1 VVGDTTL
8 KAVTLASG
16 KGALGT
22 WRSPVGQRR
31 ESEEPAFADEPEGKP
46 VMSGAYASQRLS
58 FLIVGK
64 TFRGKPGSEPYSGN
78 PTVRDRRGA
87 CGNVDARR
95 ARRSSIPTQGPVAI
109 GDAMAPRSR
118 GAGVDTLDGARR

>member
-31 ESEEPAFADEPEGKP
+31 ESEEPTCVDEPAGKLALR
-46 VMSGAYASQRLS
+46 GAYASQRLS
-58 FLIVGK
+58 FFIVGK
-64 TFRGKPGSEPYSGN
+64 TFWGKPGSEPYSGN

-87 CGNVDARR
+87 CGNVDSRR
-95 ARRSSIPTQGPVAI
+95 ARRSSIPTP
-109 GDAMAPRSR
+109 PS
-118 GAGVDTLDGARR
+118 AGVTVYPPAQRLVLKGLQRG